1 MSTVE
6 DVVKSLPVEHQKVIQ
21 QIIEQSKKQEH
32 GWIFVR
38 Y

>member
-1 MSTVE
+1 MVTVG
-6 DVVKSLPVEHQKVIQ
+6 DVIKSLPVEHQKVIQ

-32 GWIFVR
+32 GWTFLH